1 MAFGYK
7 RVRLGRVNKKN
18 QEVCDLVI
26 DEAEAEIVRL
36 IFHKYVYEG
45 YGAQKLS
52 HYLYEQGVVGR
63 NNKNIPNTSI
73 VRMITVSYTHLTLPT
88 NREV

>member
-1 MAFGYK
+1 M
-7 RVRLGRVNKKN
+7 N
-18 QEVCDLVI
+18 
-26 DEAEAEIVRL
+26 AEAEIVRL

-63 NNKNIPNTSI
+63 YNKKYPPNQHRSDDQ
-73 VRMITVSYTHLTLPT
+73 
-88 NREV
+88 E

>member
-1 MAFGYK
+1 M
-7 RVRLGRVNKKN
+7 
-18 QEVCDLVI
+18 I

-52 HYLYEQGVVGR
+52 HYLYEQGSR
-63 NNKNIPNTSI
+63 RTEQQKHPQHQHRSDDQ
-73 VRMITVSYTHLTLPT
+73 
-88 NREV
+88 E